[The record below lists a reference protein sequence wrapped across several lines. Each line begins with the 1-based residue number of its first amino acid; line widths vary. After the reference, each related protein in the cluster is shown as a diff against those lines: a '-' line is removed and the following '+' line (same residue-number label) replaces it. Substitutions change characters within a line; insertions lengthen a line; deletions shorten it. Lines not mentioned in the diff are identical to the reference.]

1 MSATVS
7 EVTVVSST
15 GLSDVRHD
23 QISKV
28 VLLAP
33 PPCHPKEDHA
43 KWLSAQHTPCCDDA
57 DIEEYI
63 DSPGLIRQGFFIGSR
78 ETEAC
83 LPALQRAGI
92 THILQAGGE
101 LRPSHPG
108 RFRYKHLSLGDEED
122 EDLVSVFDDAF
133 TFIDEGRKAGV
144 LRLHLHLH
152 LQQQQQQQ
160 Q

>member
-1 MSATVS
+1 MLSGVVTTPTSGGSPSAVLPTRMVPRTYSTTTILQRPALRRPLS
-7 EVTVVSST
+7 ESVLLTAHAPPQPTTSST
-15 GLSDVRHD
+15 D
-23 QISKV
+23 
-28 VLLAP
+28 A
-33 PPCHPKEDHA
+33 
-43 KWLSAQHTPCCDDA
+43 PCCV
-57 DIEEYI
+57 
-63 DSPGLIRQGFFIGSR
+63 SFCLWIGSR

-108 RFRYKHLSLGDEED
+108 RFRYKHLSLGDDEE

-152 LQQQQQQQ
+152 LQQQQQ
-160 Q
+160 